1 MQNIEKKDK
10 KEVIIVGD
18 STIKHEVGRNTV
30 PENIVKVRYDPRT
43 TTVDMTDHVKP
54 VVRKNRD
61 RVTTTHTMTS
71 YMQNEI
77 NTLKEPSNLINFIR
91 EKAKKKN
98 KIKIAVSSIIHRE
111 DQNCKENVNVKNR
124 KLKNLCKSRG
134 VVVVNNGIIDNSYL
148 NRSKL
153 YMN

>member
-30 PENIVKVRYDPRT
+30 PENIVKVRYHPRT

-91 EKAKKKN
+91 EKAKKK
-98 KIKIAVSSIIHRE
+98 
-111 DQNCKENVNVKNR
+111 QN
-124 KLKNLCKSRG
+124 
-134 VVVVNNGIIDNSYL
+134 
-148 NRSKL
+148 
-153 YMN
+153 